1 MKRLVLS
8 LLICISYPFIC
19 LGQSTISVDAQLE
32 GRTLDKAGL
41 RKPSVTAQEYG
52 IVVIRI
58 SVDQYG
64 AVRDAYVDSD
74 MTTIKEKL
82 ICESAKEAAL
92 STGFNMSSSAPKLQ
106 KGIITYRFGELAY
119 KDTSLKELV
128 ESYNCGKF
136 KVTAKF
142 LETYDSPQLIVLVED
157 QGYIIPVKLLKDDL
171 GAEKRFRELNLKG
184 GDSVTVCGHLDR
196 ITIDKES
203 FKGLTE
209 ARLVVK

>member
-1 MKRLVLS
+1 M
-8 LLICISYPFIC
+8 
-19 LGQSTISVDAQLE
+19 
-32 GRTLDKAGL
+32 
-41 RKPSVTAQEYG
+41 
-52 IVVIRI
+52 
-58 SVDQYG
+58 
-64 AVRDAYVDSD
+64 
-74 MTTIKEKL
+74 
-82 ICESAKEAAL
+82 
-92 STGFNMSSSAPKLQ
+92 
-106 KGIITYRFGELAY
+106 
-119 KDTSLKELV
+119 V

-203 FKGLTE
+203 FKGLTK